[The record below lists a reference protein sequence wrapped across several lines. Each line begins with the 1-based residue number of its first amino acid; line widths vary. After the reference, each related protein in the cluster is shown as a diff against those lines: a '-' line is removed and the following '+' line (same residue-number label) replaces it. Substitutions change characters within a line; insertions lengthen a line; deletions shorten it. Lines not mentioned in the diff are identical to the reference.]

1 MSQLLFVLD
10 SIFFLRDL
18 RINIKPIN
26 NILDINV
33 RFVSLVSPVSG
44 KVLFVLGFDFV
55 FDFSFPFSE
64 ICAFVFTFEVLV
76 LFFLYL
82 LILRHFNINHLTSI
96 TITSIFNCRYYT
108 TCFNRLTTYCYFTC
122 NGIKRN
128 TIYVFIYRPKGFFL
142 FTVI

>member
-1 MSQLLFVLD
+1 MFLY

-44 KVLFVLGFDFV
+44 KALFVLGFDFV

-82 LILRHFNINHLTSI
+82 LIFEA
-96 TITSIFNCRYYT
+96 F
-108 TCFNRLTTYCYFTC
+108 
-122 NGIKRN
+122 
-128 TIYVFIYRPKGFFL
+128 
-142 FTVI
+142 